1 MGCCQ
6 NREDAKVAFNRPRHN
21 KSLSIDVQ
29 IDTIDQ
35 DWVIPSD
42 GLINFGS
49 PQSNDNGK
57 ALLKYAQTCSNRKK
71 WEMLSPLITN
81 STEISESNISLPWT
95 ERPRTIG
102 SVALVYLGAAVK
114 KYTTQVSPYIEVFL
128 PVILAYLK
136 SGSIDQKENSIFLLY
151 HYIDFASEKS
161 ISKLLS
167 HKIFHLTVRYM
178 ISPKSELRRYT
189 ANLCFKL
196 YKDNP
201 TAKTDFITSDGNF
214 YLLQLIGWNSNSDF
228 LEDLIVYLEEIVLEK
243 GEKPISENL
252 YTTKEHLTLEILCKI
267 DLSTRNL
274 ELKNSIERLIRY
286 YKSYSTGENSPTSA
300 N

>member
-6 NREDAKVAFNRPRHN
+6 NREDAKSAFNRPRHN

-29 IDTIDQ
+29 IDSIDQ

-42 GLINFGS
+42 GLISFGNA
-49 PQSNDNGK
+49 QSNDNGR
-57 ALLKYAQTCSNRKK
+57 ALLMYAQTCNKKKK

-81 STEISESNISLPWT
+81 STEISESNVALPWT
-95 ERPRTIG
+95 DRPRTIG
-102 SVALVYLGAAVK
+102 SVALVYLGFAVK

-136 SGSIDQKENSIFLLY
+136 SGSVDQKENSIFLLY
-151 HYIDFASEKS
+151 NYVDFASEKS

-167 HKIFHLTVRYM
+167 HKIFQLIARYM

-189 ANLCFKL
+189 ANVCYKL
-196 YKDNP
+196 YRDNQA
-201 TAKTDFITSDGNF
+201 AKTDFIASDGNF

-228 LEDLIVYLEEIVLEK
+228 LEELIVYLEEILVEK
-243 GEKPISENL
+243 GDKPISENL
-252 YTTKEHLTLEILCKI
+252 NTTKEHLTLEILCKI

-274 ELKNSIERLIRY
+274 ELRNSVERLIRF
-286 YKSYSTGENSPTSA
+286 YKSHSTGENSPISV